1 MKYLSLVLALC
12 GAAALLPGSA
22 YAFEVEGQNAS
33 LDDGSHF
40 AGTGTDLLFT
50 PSDFTK
56 GYSLALPMV
65 GQSDSSASIPQYGNS
80 IPIPAPGVDAP
91 AWTYSSPLFRNR

>member
-12 GAAALLPGSA
+12 GAAVLLPGSA
-22 YAFEVEGQNAS
+22 YAFGVEGQNAS

-40 AGTGTDLLFT
+40 AGTGTDPLFT
-50 PSDFTK
+50 PDFTK
-56 GYSLALPMV
+56 GNSLALPMV

>member
-12 GAAALLPGSA
+12 GAALVPGSA
-22 YAFEVEGQNAS
+22 YAFGIEGQNAS

-40 AGTGTDLLFT
+40 AGTGTDPLFT
-50 PSDFTK
+50 PDFTK
-56 GYSLALPMV
+56 GNSLALPRV

-80 IPIPAPGVDAP
+80 IPIPGPGVDAP
-91 AWTYSSPLFRNR
+91 FWTYSSTLFRNR

>member
-12 GAAALLPGSA
+12 GAAALLSGSA
-22 YAFEVEGQNAS
+22 YAFGVEGQNAS

-40 AGTGTDLLFT
+40 SGTGTDPLFT
-50 PSDFTK
+50 ADFTK
-56 GYSLALPMV
+56 GNSLALPMV

-80 IPIPAPGVDAP
+80 IPIPGPGVDAP

>member
-12 GAAALLPGSA
+12 GAAVLLPGSA
-22 YAFEVEGQNAS
+22 YAFGVEGQNAS

-40 AGTGTDLLFT
+40 SGTGTDPLFT
-50 PSDFTK
+50 ADFTK
-56 GYSLALPMV
+56 GNSLALPMV

-80 IPIPAPGVDAP
+80 ILIPGPGVVAP
-91 AWTYSSPLFRNR
+91 AWTYSSLLFRNR